1 MDGIGCISSKMV
13 GFGISDDESSGYTVL
28 TELAS

>member
-13 GFGISDDESSGYTVL
+13 GFGISDDEFSGSINRTG
-28 TELAS
+28 